1 MLANEVKK
9 FTFKS
14 ISKFLPV
21 ERDLA
26 LVMDI
31 NQPVSEVL
39 AAIYS
44 TDKKEITNVTVF
56 DEYIGDKLEAG
67 KKSIAVRI
75 TIEADKTLTE
85 EEITAKINKVLKSLS
100 YRYNITLRA

>member
-1 MLANEVKK
+1 MK
-9 FTFKS
+9 
-14 ISKFLPV
+14 
-21 ERDLA
+21 ERLEQIEKLLWMYEMKDF
-26 LVMDI
+26 
-31 NQPVSEVL
+31 QTQE
-39 AAIYS
+39 
-44 TDKKEITNVTVF
+44 DKKEITNVTVF

-85 EEITAKINKVLKSLS
+85 EEITGKINKVLKSLS